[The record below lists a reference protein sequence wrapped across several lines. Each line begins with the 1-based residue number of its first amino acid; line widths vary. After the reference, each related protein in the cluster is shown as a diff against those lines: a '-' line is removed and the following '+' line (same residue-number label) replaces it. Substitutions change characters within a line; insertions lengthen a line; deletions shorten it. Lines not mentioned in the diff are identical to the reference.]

1 MKRFLFFLL
10 VCVLSIQLIAQESV
24 TVTANSEDIA
34 NNLDLNLVASLFGQ
48 ASDVEEFETLLNNP
62 DSTFSNLDLNGDGQV
77 DYLRVVESFDGNK
90 RLVIIQAV
98 LAKDIFQD
106 VASIYLEKNESTNE
120 VSVQVIGDK
129 FIYGDNYIITPVYLY
144 RPVIYSW
151 LWSSIY
157 MPYCSPWYWDHY
169 PFYWRHWHC
178 ITYHDYW
185 RRCYHWHHHHHYC
198 SFHHHH
204 HPHHGYYDMYHRSG
218 MGRHDYA
225 THHPDRSY
233 GSGVYRRGGAPNT
246 VNESVRAR
254 NTSDNRFGSSNV
266 RGRSQSSEA
275 SSIVSNSRTSAS
287 SDRSAGR
294 SVGEQRIQSTSTR
307 TASTSTRTSASSGR
321 ATGRQRTQST
331 SVSRSTGGQTG
342 CQRIQS
348 TSASSTRGSV
358 SIRASSASSSRRSG
372 GGSHSSGGG
381 YSGSSSSS
389 RQSTGSSRS
398 SGARTSSRP
407 SSNKRISR

>member
-1 MKRFLFFLL
+1 MKRFLFLLL

-48 ASDVEEFETLLNNP
+48 ASNVEEFETLINNP

-77 DYLRVVESFDGNK
+77 DYLRVVESSDGNR

-98 LAKDIFQD
+98 LAQDIFQD
-106 VASIYLEKNESTNE
+106 VASIYLEKDASTNE
-120 VSVQVIGDK
+120 VSAQVIGDK

-178 ITYHDYW
+178 LTYHDYW

-218 MGRHDYA
+218 IGRRDYA
-225 THHPDRSY
+225 THHPDQSYESRS
-233 GSGVYRRGGAPNT
+233 GSSGVYRR
-246 VNESVRAR
+246 VNESVRSR
-254 NTSDNRFGSSNV
+254 SSSDNQFRSSSV
-266 RGRSQSSEA
+266 RGRSQTSESS
-275 SSIVSNSRTSAS
+275 SRVVSTSRTSS
-287 SDRSAGR
+287 SS
-294 SVGEQRIQSTSTR
+294 QRIQSTS
-307 TASTSTRTSASSGR
+307 RTSSSSGR
-321 ATGRQRTQST
+321 PTGRQSTRST
-331 SVSRSTGGQTG
+331 SVSKSTGGQTG
-342 CQRIQS
+342 SQRIHQ
-348 TSASSTRGSV
+348 
-358 SIRASSASSSRRSG
+358 
-372 GGSHSSGGG
+372 SSGGSPRT
-381 YSGSSSSS
+381 SGGSYRSSSSNS
-389 RQSTGSSRS
+389 RQSTGTSRS
-398 SGARTSSRP
+398 SSARTSSRP
-407 SSNKRISR
+407 SSNRRISR

>member
-1 MKRFLFFLL
+1 MKRFLFLLL
-10 VCVLSIQLIAQESV
+10 VGVLSIKLIAQESV

-48 ASDVEEFETLLNNP
+48 AADVEEFETLLNNP

-77 DYLRVVESFDGNK
+77 DYLRVVESSDGDR

-106 VASIYLEKNESTNE
+106 VASIYLEKDESTNE
-120 VSVQVIGDK
+120 VSAQVIGDQ

-157 MPYCSPWYWDHY
+157 MPYCSPWYWGYY
-169 PFYWRHWHC
+169 PLYWRHWHC
-178 ITYHDYW
+178 LTYHDYW

-204 HPHHGYYDMYHRSG
+204 HPHHGYHDMYHQSG

-233 GSGVYRRGGAPNT
+233 ESRHDGSGVYRRGGAHNT
-246 VNESVRAR
+246 VNENVRAR
-254 NTSDNRFGSSNV
+254 SASDNRFGSSNV
-266 RGRSQSSEA
+266 SGRSQSSEA
-275 SSIVSNSRTSAS
+275 SSRVSNSRTSAS
-287 SDRSAGR
+287 SGR
-294 SVGEQRIQSTSTR
+294 TTGRTTGGQRIQSTSTR
-307 TASTSTRTSASSGR
+307 TSASSVRTSG
-321 ATGRQRTQST
+321 GQRTQST
-331 SVSRSTGGQTG
+331 SVSRSAGGRTGG
-342 CQRIQS
+342 QRIQS
-348 TSASSTRGSV
+348 
-358 SIRASSASSSRRSG
+358 SSASSSRTSG
-372 GGSHSSGGG
+372 GGSHSSGGS
-381 YSGSSSSS
+381 YRAPSSSS
-389 RQSTGSSRS
+389 RQSTGSSHS
-398 SGARTSSRP
+398 SGSRSGSS
-407 SSNKRISR
+407 SSGRHRR